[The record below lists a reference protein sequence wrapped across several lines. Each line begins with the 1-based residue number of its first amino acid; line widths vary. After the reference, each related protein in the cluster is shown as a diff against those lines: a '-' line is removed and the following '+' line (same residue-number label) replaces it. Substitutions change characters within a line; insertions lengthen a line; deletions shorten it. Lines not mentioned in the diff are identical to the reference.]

1 MEYEAKL
8 HQLNKLSLKLNHMK
22 KIFILNV
29 LIILKNLSFGLND
42 SVVKYKIKNVTVFL
56 NGTHFFF
63 RNSNINI
70 KKGVTDIIS
79 SNINANSTLVKGQ
92 GNCIILDT
100 TYK

>member
-1 MEYEAKL
+1 
-8 HQLNKLSLKLNHMK
+8 MK

-56 NGTHFFF
+56 NGTQFFF
-63 RNSNINI
+63 RNINI

-79 SNINANSTLVKGQ
+79 SSINANSTPVKGQ

>member
-42 SVVKYKIKNVTVFL
+42 SVVKYKIKMLLFSLTE
-56 NGTHFFF
+56 HSFFF

-79 SNINANSTLVKGQ
+79 SSINANITLFKGQ